1 MIGASSVVI
10 KTSAANQGTGTGLA
24 IANGTKFAVNS
35 GTVDVAG
42 SVNYTVGC
50 GSSNIP
56 ITADANIYISFSVV
70 KCNST
75 IGAPTHASFNLQTKK
90 GQCRLLV
97 PTYQFVPEYQKMY
110 ETIKQKH
117 VPFLNVVGGQILNC
131 LPNSTFDKVIV
142 QSIARAKRLI
152 IIPYLSAGAYG
163 NGCVAATGVGAFS
176 EWKSVFS
183 SSPST
188 TAPILPLLT
197 NMQVNIASILPIY
210 QNPQSVQFEHYL
222 NEVQST
228 GLNFGLVMGGSTSTL
243 SMKDHANCYGY
254 FIVKLDRH
262 KSGEEN
268 VPVSIQVSGMNNCKR
283 AVDLYCYI
291 EYMDNSFVVSPSTG
305 EKLVYSGA

>member
-1 MIGASSVVI
+1 M
-10 KTSAANQGTGTGLA
+10 SAGTLGNGCL
-24 IANGTKFAVNS
+24 ANGT
-35 GTVDVAG
+35 
-42 SVNYTVGC
+42 
-50 GSSNIP
+50 
-56 ITADANIYISFSVV
+56 
-70 KCNST
+70 
-75 IGAPTHASFNLQTKK
+75 
-90 GQCRLLV
+90 
-97 PTYQFVPEYQKMY
+97 
-110 ETIKQKH
+110 
-117 VPFLNVVGGQILNC
+117 
-131 LPNSTFDKVIV
+131 
-142 QSIARAKRLI
+142 
-152 IIPYLSAGAYG
+152 
-163 NGCVAATGVGAFS
+163 GAFS

-183 SSPST
+183 SAPAT
-188 TAPILPLLT
+188 TAPVLPLLT

-283 AVDLYCYI
+283 AIDLYCYI

-305 EKLVYSGA
+305 EKLVYSGV